1 MSIINSIINYFKGS
15 YRELHKVSWPS
26 RKEVTYLTIIVI
38 IIIIISIII
47 LGGID
52 FGLSEIVNIFVK

>member
-1 MSIINSIINYFKGS
+1 MSIINSIVNYFKGS

-26 RKEVTYLTIIVI
+26 RKEIVYLTIVVIIVI
-38 IIIIISIII
+38 IVSIVL

-52 FGLSEIVNIFVK
+52 YGLSEIVNIFVT